1 MAEMPDAP
9 MPDTAMPDAQTP
21 DLTAPVV
28 LQEPERPGVDTWAGP
43 GPDVP
48 VAGATVTTGPVAI
61 GPVAGLHPG
70 WAAVIAPGERVVWQG
85 QPRVQAGL
93 GGLAQVF
100 SGSVPLLVFMAIGLF
115 ILINTGIQPPVVFIV
130 LAAMVLIFARRK
142 QKGRAAADQ
151 RYLLTSRA
159 AYLARARGNALVE
172 FRAYP
177 ITADMPLGL
186 GPRSVSFAVQ
196 RMADGRGTTTEQAVG
211 FADIADAAEVHAMIR
226 DIQKGAL

>member
-1 MAEMPDAP
+1 MAKLPEIQS
-9 MPDTAMPDAQTP
+9 T

-28 LQEPERPGVDTWAGP
+28 LQEPERPGVDAWAAP
-43 GPDVP
+43 GPDAAVAVP
-48 VAGATVTTGPVAI
+48 SGATSPV
-61 GPVAGLHPG
+61 VGLHPG

-85 QPRVQAGL
+85 QPKAQAGL

-142 QKGRAAADQ
+142 QKGRVAADQ

-159 AYLARARGNALVE
+159 AYLARARGAALVD

-177 ITADMPLGL
+177 ITADMQLGL

-211 FADIADAAEVHAMIR
+211 FTDIADAAEVHAMIR

>member
-1 MAEMPDAP
+1 MVQTPEAP
-9 MPDTAMPDAQTP
+9 TP

-28 LQEPERPGVDTWAGP
+28 LQEPERPGVDARAA
-43 GPDVP
+43 PDAVVAAPSVVASP
-48 VAGATVTTGPVAI
+48 VV
-61 GPVAGLHPG
+61 GLHPG

-85 QPRVQAGL
+85 QPRAQAGL

-142 QKGRAAADQ
+142 QKGRVAADQ
-151 RYLLTSRA
+151 RYLLTNRA
-159 AYLARARGNALVE
+159 AYLARARGTALVD

-177 ITADMPLGL
+177 ITADMQLGL

-211 FADIADAAEVHAMIR
+211 FTDIADAADVHAMIR